1 MSEKITDLI
10 LGKFVNDEIMTK
22 SDLDRRLDEIMT
34 RHLGMFE
41 AKLNIRFDHIDR
53 RFEDIDRRFEDIDR
67 RFEDIDRRFEQ
78 VDCRFGLMDAKID
91 HLELRLTGIENRFRW
106 LIGVLTTASI
116 SILFGMGGFLIKI
129 H

>member
-41 AKLNIRFDHIDR
+41 AKLNIRFDH
-53 RFEDIDRRFEDIDR
+53 IDRRFEDIDR